1 MSSPFE
7 KPPLYVVPFTPGAAE
22 GRAQDQSAYAPV
34 LFERPEAVESTVPHG
49 LAKTVATALPGL
61 WYCLHLPAALSD
73 LIDVDIWMLKAAQ
86 NLSLEHNI
94 LLVPIDCFDE
104 DVLGRHLQYHH
115 PVVTICPDELLDE
128 ARQRA
133 STLGFALPTTPYS
146 QLSDA
151 TLTAQWKAVH
161 EHFIPDLP
169 RLTGEVPLTHR
180 LDLAPLTLPHRR
192 LARQMGW
199 PTAESV
205 VQDTSASE
213 AFAQALRGQTFL
225 AALTRLE
232 REGASHDEA
241 DRRFRQ
247 TFEEEATR
255 LRVPVALALP
265 GTAPAY
271 ARIAYDSELRRR
283 TGPQSAVNPNDTWS
297 VTLHER
303 PDHMVERAA
312 IEFAVTHQSV
322 ASSGLGL
329 MLPTMPPDAFITLAE
344 LERHFHTPHS
354 SAAVRRLLTRLNDAA
369 QPLWSKEL
377 KAAIQ
382 RASYLTVFSD
392 FPLGLLTMPGDSA
405 PLCARLPVMYR
416 PLQPLTRM
424 VQQQLSAPPA
434 MSLDR
439 SIKVLVAECI
449 PVSDPVGRMSRQ
461 GWDIARETVA
471 PDSVTLTIIQAET
484 LTLEALRQSVAEH
497 RPDILIISAHGTM
510 VGNMAAL
517 VVGDAPHLDL
527 GLDRM
532 PPVVILSACHV
543 APRGSGTVAIT
554 DLLLRE
560 GALAVLGTQVPVDV
574 RRNAMLMVRFM
585 VYLAKENTKP
595 GQFST
600 ILDVWHHVQT
610 SNAVN
615 DIIDGSPSLRAWG
628 TSTTING
635 RPVLVEFMSSRAV
648 GRIRP
653 PHVYEDTERVL
664 GEIADEQGQG
674 DRVRNWFR
682 RPGYVPESL
691 FYIFAGRPD
700 RIHLTPLELLTEQ
713 ACPGR

>member
-1 MSSPFE
+1 M
-7 KPPLYVVPFTPGAAE
+7 AA
-22 GRAQDQSAYAPV
+22 
-34 LFERPEAVESTVPHG
+34 
-49 LAKTVATALPGL
+49 ALPGL
-61 WYCLHLPAALSD
+61 WYCLHLPASLPD
-73 LIDVDIWMLKAAQ
+73 LIDVDIWILKAAQ
-86 NLSLEHNI
+86 NLRLEHHI
-94 LLVPIDCFDE
+94 LMVPIDCFEE
-104 DVLGRHLQYHH
+104 DVLGEHLQHHH

-133 STLGFALPTTPYS
+133 SALGFALPTTPYS

-151 TLTAQWKAVH
+151 TLAAQWKAIH

-169 RLTGEVPLTHR
+169 RLPGEVALTHR

-205 VQDTSASE
+205 TQDTNMRE
-213 AFAQALRGQTFL
+213 AFAQALRGQEFL
-225 AALTRLE
+225 AALARLE
-232 REGASHDEA
+232 REGASHSEA
-241 DRRFRQ
+241 GHRFRQ
-247 TFEEEATR
+247 TLEEEADR
-255 LRVPVALALP
+255 LRVPLALGLP

-271 ARIAYDSELRRR
+271 ARVAYDSEIRRR
-283 TGPQSAVNPNDTWS
+283 TKPQPAVSPEDTWS
-297 VTLHER
+297 ATLHER

-329 MLPTMPPDAFITLAE
+329 MLPTMPSDAFTILAE
-344 LERHFHTPHS
+344 LERHFHTRHN
-354 SAAVRRLLTRLNDAA
+354 SAAVKRLFTRLNEAA
-369 QPLWSKEL
+369 QPLWTAEL
-377 KAAIQ
+377 KAAI
-382 RASYLTVFSD
+382 RHASYLAVFSD

-405 PLCARLPVMYR
+405 PLCARLPVTYR

-424 VQQQLSAPPA
+424 MQQQLSAPPA
-434 MSLDR
+434 IGLDGT
-439 SIKVLVAECI
+439 INVLVAECI

-461 GWDIARETVA
+461 GWDTACETAA
-471 PDSVTLTIIQAET
+471 PNSATLTITQAET
-484 LTLEALRQSVAEH
+484 PTLAALQRSVARH
-497 RPDILIISAHGTM
+497 RPDVLIISAHGTM
-510 VGNMAAL
+510 AGNMAAL
-517 VVGDAPHLDL
+517 VIGDEPHLDL

-543 APRGSGTVAIT
+543 APRGTGAVSIT

-574 RRNAMLMVRFM
+574 GRNAMLMVRFM

-615 DIIDGSPSLRAWG
+615 DIIDASPSLKKWATR
-628 TSTTING
+628 TTVDG
-635 RPVLVEFMSSRAV
+635 LPVLVEFMSNRAT

-653 PHVYEDTERVL
+653 PHVYDDTEHVL

-691 FYIFAGRPD
+691 FYVFAGRPD
-700 RIHLTPLELLTEQ
+700 RIHLTPPQLLMEQ
-713 ACPGR
+713 ARPGGSSQA